1 MKLAFRLTPRA
12 MQDLKA
18 IGRYTLK
25 AWGAEQRNL
34 YLAGLDARFSWLAG
48 NPKLGKTRAEVAPN
62 YRSFIHSSHVIFY
75 TEHKDAIHII
85 GILHQS
91 MDVWAH
97 PMPDL

>member
-1 MKLAFRLTPRA
+1 MPRA
-12 MQDLKA
+12 MQGLKS

-34 YLAGLDARFSWLAG
+34 YLAAVDARFSWSAANL
-48 NPKLGKTRAEVAPN
+48 KLGRSRAEVAPN
-62 YRSFIHSSHVIFY
+62 YRSFVQNSHVIFY

-91 MDVWAH
+91 MDVFAH
-97 PMPDL
+97 QMPDVNEDSK